1 MRFKWRWH
9 SRHCSDHSRCRH
21 NELQEKL
28 KAEANQYTG
37 EQTQEAAFEI
47 LVMPVAKETGLH
59 FTWEEY
65 REYLEQRVQQLDLSE
80 MDQVAAGS
88 SYGFGAFGCAI
99 VGLGAGGG
107 GGDWTGGACLAV
119 GLGTGAL
126 SCLVNGVSTCQSPG
140 NRG

>member
-1 MRFKWRWH
+1 MDNNKLFLGCFRENK
-9 SRHCSDHSRCRH
+9 SDTAVC
-21 NELQEKL
+21 
-28 KAEANQYTG
+28 
-37 EQTQEAAFEI
+37 
-47 LVMPVAKETGLH
+47 
-59 FTWEEY
+59 
-65 REYLEQRVQQLDLSE
+65 
-80 MDQVAAGS
+80 S